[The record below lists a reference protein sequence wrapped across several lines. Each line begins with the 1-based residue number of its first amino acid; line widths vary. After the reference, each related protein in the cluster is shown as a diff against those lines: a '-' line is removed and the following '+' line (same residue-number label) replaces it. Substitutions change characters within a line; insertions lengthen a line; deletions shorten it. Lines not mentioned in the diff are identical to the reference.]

1 MDGLT
6 LNPPAGLRAFEPS
19 SRQAIGALVVI
30 GVVTHLAMLLLF
42 GDISMS
48 ANVWEYGEQARCALR
63 TGGDLCLTY
72 FDGRTGHYPSAY
84 VPPLLSYIWLGVMH
98 LVGDTPAARGV
109 ILGFNLVLS
118 VASPILAYTLA
129 RQLRMSIF
137 AALLGGL
144 FLTLYPT
151 FLYVVATYHQTELAV
166 FMGLA
171 VAVLAA
177 HALKEPEARLS
188 TAIWLG
194 VVSGLATLNR
204 TEMLLVCPVVITL
217 IAIWRRSFRLFLVGG
232 LAMALTLTP
241 WVARNWLTFHH
252 IIPGAQS
259 SGYNIWK
266 GFNPYTNGSGN
277 LTEEQGGPG
286 RVVFERIYSE
296 TPASPT
302 FETDLQ
308 AAYTAQL
315 KIDLAEAG
323 WRRLLQ
329 LSLNKVLLL
338 WGLDWTDKGV
348 TLTPAYLVP
357 WAAMNALFLFG
368 AVVAVRARTLDRGVT
383 SICVVILGIVTAG
396 FVATCVHA
404 RYRMHI
410 EPFIFIIAALGAEN
424 ILRRLT
430 AMRGTRMRS
439 AV

>member
-6 LNPPAGLRAFEPS
+6 LDRRPSLGAFEPS

-30 GVVTHLAMLLLF
+30 GVVTHAAVLFLF
-42 GDISMS
+42 GDITMS

-72 FDGRTGHYPSAY
+72 FDGRSGHYPSAY

-98 LVGDTPAARGV
+98 LVGDTPAARV
-109 ILGFNLVLS
+109 TILGLNLVLS
-118 VASPILAYTLA
+118 IASPILAYMLA
-129 RQLRMSIF
+129 RQLRMSTF
-137 AALLGGL
+137 AAFLGGL

-177 HALKEPEARLS
+177 RALKEPQARLS
-188 TAIWLG
+188 SAIWLG

-217 IAIWRRSFRLFLVGG
+217 IAAWRRSFRLFVVGG

-241 WVARNWLTFHH
+241 WVARNWLTFHQ

-296 TPASPT
+296 TPAGPM

-308 AAYTAQL
+308 SAYAAQL
-315 KIDLAEAG
+315 KTDLAEAG
-323 WRRLLQ
+323 WLRLLQ
-329 LSLNKVLLL
+329 LSINKVLLL
-338 WGLDWTDKGV
+338 WGLDWTDKSV

-357 WAAMNALFLFG
+357 WALMNALFLFG
-368 AVVAVRARTLDRGVT
+368 TVLAVRGRSLDPGVA
-383 SICVVILGIVTAG
+383 SICITILAIVTAG

-410 EPFIFIIAALGAEN
+410 EPFIFIIAAFGAEN
-424 ILRRLT
+424 IVRRLPIARPLRLRT
-430 AMRGTRMRS
+430 TT
-439 AV
+439 